1 MIGAIWGA
9 SEQLVMAGKIAG
21 ALLAGLVCAA
31 LGVAAGLAGAQ
42 AAVWPSGTVT
52 IVASTPVGS
61 RQDIATRLVAQALST
76 AFGQPFT
83 VENRPGGNGILAAR
97 DVKNAKPDGQ
107 TLLSSGNSPI
117 AANPFLFKS
126 LPYDPAKDF
135 TAIAMITDGNP
146 LVLAVNSS
154 LPVRTVQEYVA
165 YAKAHPGQLSNA
177 GFGQLSWIMGS
188 VLDKA
193 AGIETLQVRYTSLA
207 PSLTDTIEGR
217 TTSTITTLDS
227 VQPYVASGKLKLIAT
242 VGRERF
248 PTIPDVPAIEE
259 IYPGI
264 AMEGW
269 FVLLGPAG
277 MSKDVVERI
286 NAAANTYLQQPDVQ
300 KKMLALGSIVHGNK
314 TPEQVA
320 AFMQD
325 ETSRWGKIL
334 KSLGIEP
341 Q

>member
-1 MIGAIWGA
+1 
-9 SEQLVMAGKIAG
+9 
-21 ALLAGLVCAA
+21 
-31 LGVAAGLAGAQ
+31 
-42 AAVWPSGTVT
+42 
-52 IVASTPVGS
+52 VASTPVGS
-61 RQDIATRLVAQALST
+61 RQDIATRLVAHALAATFKQS
-76 AFGQPFT
+76 F
-83 VENRPGGNGILAAR
+83 VIENRPGGNGIIAAR
-97 DVKNAKPDGQ
+97 DVAHARPDGL

-126 LPYDPAKDF
+126 LPYNPARDF
-135 TAIAMITDGNP
+135 AAIAMITDGNP

-154 LPVRTVQEYVA
+154 IPIGNMADYVA
-165 YAKAHPGQLSNA
+165 YAKAHPGRISNA
-177 GFGQLSWIMGS
+177 AFGQLGWIMGR

-193 AGIETLQVRYTSLA
+193 AGIETLQVRYKDLA
-207 PSLTDTIEGR
+207 PSVTDTIEGR

-227 VQPYVASGKLKLIAT
+227 VESYVASGKLKLIAT

-248 PTIPDVPAIEE
+248 PTIPDVPALEE

-269 FVLLGPAG
+269 FVLVGPAG
-277 MSKDVVERI
+277 MDKDVVARI
-286 NAAANTYLQQPDVQ
+286 NAAANAYLRQPDVQ
-300 KKMLALGSIVHGNK
+300 KKMLGLGSIVHGNK

-325 ETSRWGKIL
+325 ETARWGKIL
-334 KSLGIEP
+334 TGLGIEP

>member
-1 MIGAIWGA
+1 VTA
-9 SEQLVMAGKIAG
+9 SKIAG
-21 ALLAGLVCAA
+21 ALLAVLICGALEGDGGTAA
-31 LGVAAGLAGAQ
+31 AQ
-42 AAVWPSGTVT
+42 SPVSAWPSAPVT

-61 RQDIATRLVAQALST
+61 RQDIATRLVAQALGA
-76 AFGQPFT
+76 AFKQPFT
-83 VENRPGGNGILAAR
+83 VENRPGGNGIMAAR
-97 DVKNAKPDGQ
+97 DVAHAKPDGQ

-146 LVLAVNSS
+146 LVLAVNAD
-154 LPVRTVQEYVA
+154 LPVRSLPEYVI
-165 YAKAHPGQLSNA
+165 YAKAHPNALSNA
-177 GFGQLSWIMGS
+177 GFGQLAWIMGS

-227 VQPYVASGKLKLIAT
+227 VQPYVASGKLRLIVT
-242 VGRERF
+242 IGRERF

-277 MSKDVVERI
+277 MAKGIVEPI
-286 NAAANTYLQQPDVQ
+286 NGAANEYLQRPDVQ
-300 KKMLALGSIVHGNK
+300 TQMLGLGSIVHGLK
-314 TPEQVA
+314 KPEQVA
-320 AFMQD
+320 AFMRD
-325 ETSRWGKIL
+325 EAARWGKIL
-334 KSLGIEP
+334 TALDIEP

>member
-1 MIGAIWGA
+1 MKPFPLASNIARLMLVSSICGAMLCGVLHGNAQSPSAWP
-9 SEQLVMAGKIAG
+9 AG
-21 ALLAGLVCAA
+21 
-31 LGVAAGLAGAQ
+31 
-42 AAVWPSGTVT
+42 PVT
-52 IVASTPVGS
+52 IVASTPVGT
-61 RQDIATRLVAQALST
+61 RQDIATRLIADALSG
-76 AFGQPFT
+76 AYKQSF
-83 VENRPGGNGILAAR
+83 VIENRPGGNGIIAAR
-97 DVKNAKPDGQ
+97 DVAHARPDGQ

-117 AANPFLFKS
+117 AANPHLFKS
-126 LPYDPAKDF
+126 LPYDPEKDF

-146 LVLAVNSS
+146 LVLAVNASI
-154 LPVRTVQEYVA
+154 PVNNIAEYVA
-165 YAKAHPGQLSNA
+165 YAKAHSGQLSNA

-227 VQPYVASGKLKLIAT
+227 VEPYVATGKLKIIVT

-248 PTIPDVPAIEE
+248 PTIPDVPALEE

-277 MSKDVVERI
+277 MPKDVVDKI
-286 NAAANTYLQQPDVQ
+286 NTTTNAFVKQPDTQ
-300 KKMLALGSIVHGNK
+300 KRMLALGSIVHGDK

-320 AFMQD
+320 AFMRD
-325 ETSRWGKIL
+325 ESERWGKVL
-334 KSLGIEP
+334 SGLGIEP

>member
-1 MIGAIWGA
+1 MTA
-9 SEQLVMAGKIAG
+9 SKIAG
-21 ALLAGLVCAA
+21 ALLAVLICSTLEGDGGSAA
-31 LGVAAGLAGAQ
+31 AQ
-42 AAVWPSGTVT
+42 SPVSTWPSAPVA

-61 RQDIATRLVAQALST
+61 RQDIATRLVAQALSA
-76 AFGQPFT
+76 AFKQPFT
-83 VENRPGGNGILAAR
+83 VENRPGGNGIVAAR
-97 DVKNAKPDGQ
+97 DVAHARPDGQ

-146 LVLAVNSS
+146 LVLAVNAN
-154 LPVRTVQEYVA
+154 LPVRSLPEYVN
-165 YAKAHPGQLSNA
+165 YAKAHPNGLSNA
-177 GFGQLSWIMGS
+177 GFGQLAWIMGS

-227 VQPYVASGKLKLIAT
+227 VQPYVLSGKLRLIVT

-248 PTIPDVPAIEE
+248 PTIPDVPAVEE

-277 MSKDVVERI
+277 MATDIAERM
-286 NAAANTYLQQPDVQ
+286 NAAANAYLQRPDVQ
-300 KKMLALGSIVHGNK
+300 TQMLGLGSIVHGVK

-320 AFMQD
+320 AFMRD
-325 ETSRWGKIL
+325 ETARWGKIL
-334 KSLGIEP
+334 TGLEIEP

>member
-1 MIGAIWGA
+1 
-9 SEQLVMAGKIAG
+9 MAGKTASALLAASLYG
-21 ALLAGLVCAA
+21 ALLGGADP
-31 LGVAAGLAGAQ
+31 AGAQ
-42 AAVWPSGTVT
+42 LPSAAWPSGPVT

-61 RQDIATRLVAQALST
+61 RQDIATRLVALALNA
-76 AFGQPFT
+76 AFKQTFT
-83 VENRPGGNGILAAR
+83 IENRPGGNGIIAAR
-97 DVKNAKPDGQ
+97 DVAHAKPDGE

-126 LPYDPAKDF
+126 LPYNPAKDF

-146 LVLAVNSS
+146 LVLAVNAA
-154 LPVRTVQEYVA
+154 LPVHNLAEYVA
-165 YAKAHPGQLSNA
+165 YAKAHPGKLSNG

-193 AGIETLQVRYTSLA
+193 AGIDTVQVRYNSLA

-217 TTSTITTLDS
+217 TTSLITTLDS
-227 VQPYVASGKLKLIAT
+227 VEPYVASGKLRLIAT

-277 MSKDVVERI
+277 MPKETVDKI
-286 NAAANTYLQQPDVQ
+286 NATTNAYERQADVQ
-300 KKMLALGSIVHGNK
+300 KKMLALGSVVHGNK
-314 TPEQVA
+314 TPEQVT
-320 AFMQD
+320 AFMRD
-325 ETSRWGKIL
+325 ETARWGKIL
-334 KSLGIEP
+334 TSLNIEP

>member
-1 MIGAIWGA
+1 MARNVARAIHVSCIGGLMFCGFHAAAAQSAPSAWP
-9 SEQLVMAGKIAG
+9 AG
-21 ALLAGLVCAA
+21 A
-31 LGVAAGLAGAQ
+31 
-42 AAVWPSGTVT
+42 VT
-52 IVASTPVGS
+52 IIASTPVGA
-61 RQDIATRLVAQALST
+61 RQDIATRLVADALTS
-76 AFGQPFT
+76 AYKCSF
-83 VENRPGGNGILAAR
+83 VIENRPGGNGIIAAR
-97 DVKNAKPDGQ
+97 DVAHARPDGQ

-117 AANPFLFKS
+117 AANPHLFTS
-126 LPYDPAKDF
+126 LPYNPEKDF

-154 LPVRTVQEYVA
+154 LPVNNISEYIA

-177 GFGQLSWIMGS
+177 GFGQLSWIMGR

-193 AGIETLQVRYTSLA
+193 AGIDTLQVRYTSLA
-207 PSLTDTIEGR
+207 SSLTDTLEGR

-227 VQPYVASGKLKLIAT
+227 VEPYVTTGKLKLIVT

-248 PTIPDVPAIEE
+248 PTIPDVPALEE

-277 MSKDVVERI
+277 MPKDVVEKI
-286 NAAANTYLQQPDVQ
+286 NITVNASTRQPDIQ
-300 KKMLALGSIVHGNK
+300 KRMLALGSIVLGDK

-320 AFMQD
+320 AFMRD
-325 ETSRWGKIL
+325 ETDRWGKIL
-334 KSLGIEP
+334 SSVGVEP

>member
-1 MIGAIWGA
+1 
-9 SEQLVMAGKIAG
+9 MAGKIAS
-21 ALLAGLVCAA
+21 ALLAGFLCAA
-31 LGVAAGLAGAQ
+31 L
-42 AAVWPSGTVT
+42 AAVVGSARAEAAWPSGTVT

-61 RQDIATRLVAQALST
+61 RQDIATRLVAQALSKT
-76 AFGQPFT
+76 FGQPFT
-83 VENRPGGNGILAAR
+83 IENRPGGNGILAAR

-117 AANPFLFKS
+117 AANPFLFKT

-135 TAIAMITDGNP
+135 TPIAMITDGNP
-146 LVLAVNSS
+146 LVLAVNAG
-154 LPVRTVQEYVA
+154 LPVHRLREYVT
-165 YAKAHPGQLSNA
+165 YAKAHPSELSNA
-177 GFGQLSWIMGS
+177 GFGQLSWIMGR

-193 AGIETLQVRYTSLA
+193 AGIETLQVRYNSLA

-227 VQPYVASGKLKLIAT
+227 VQPYVASGKLRLIAT

-248 PTIPDVPAIEE
+248 PTIPNIPAIEE
-259 IYPGI
+259 AYPGI

-277 MSKDVVERI
+277 MAKDVVKRI
-286 NAAANTYLQQPDVQ
+286 NAATDAYLQRPDVQ

-314 TPEQVA
+314 APDQVT
-320 AFMQD
+320 AFLHE
-325 ETSRWGKIL
+325 ETARWGKIL
-334 KSLGIEP
+334 TGLDIKP

>member
-1 MIGAIWGA
+1 
-9 SEQLVMAGKIAG
+9 MAGNAAS
-21 ALLAGLVCAA
+21 ALLASLICGVLLSGVGSAA
-31 LGVAAGLAGAQ
+31 AQ
-42 AAVWPSGTVT
+42 APASAWPAAPVT

-61 RQDIATRLVAQALST
+61 RQDIATRLVAQALNA
-76 AFGQPFT
+76 AFNQTFT
-83 VENRPGGNGILAAR
+83 IENRPGGNGIIAAR
-97 DVKNAKPDGQ
+97 DVAHAKPDGK

-117 AANPFLFKS
+117 AANSFLFKS
-126 LPYDPAKDF
+126 LPYNAAKDF

-146 LVLAVNSS
+146 LVLAVNAG
-154 LPVRTVQEYVA
+154 LPVHNLTEYVA
-165 YAKAHPGQLSNA
+165 YAKAHPGKLSNA

-193 AGIETLQVRYTSLA
+193 AGIDTLQVRYTSLA

-227 VQPYVASGKLKLIAT
+227 VQPYVTSGKLRLIAT

-259 IYPGI
+259 IYPRI

-277 MSKDVVERI
+277 MPKDIVEKI
-286 NAAANTYLQQPDVQ
+286 NAATTTYERQPEVQ
-300 KKMLALGSIVHGNK
+300 KKMLALGSIVQGNK

-320 AFMQD
+320 AFMRE
-325 ETSRWGKIL
+325 ETARWGKIL
-334 KSLGIEP
+334 TSLGIKP